1 MADWIS
7 ANLASLLVGL
17 LVFAAALAAVIKI
30 MRDRKNGKSGCG
42 GNCAG
47 CAMRGACHKENPDNT
62 TQQ

>member
-30 MRDRKNGKSGCG
+30 MRDRKNGKGGCD

-62 TQQ
+62 NQQ

>member
-30 MRDRKNGKSGCG
+30 MRDRKNGKGGCG